1 MRIFVLNLTLLLSS
15 LSNAQII
22 NNGSFENTLN
32 NNIVS
37 SSGQFKDLVNGW
49 TNGNEEG
56 SPDLYSRNS
65 SDPDFDIPKNI
76 STGGSG
82 SNNQL
87 ETSDGD
93 NYAGIQTFY
102 DFFGN
107 TTEYIKTQVTL
118 NTNTTY
124 RIKFK
129 FSCAFTAGYYEKIGA
144 LIASDENFVRS
155 FKNFITPNNSD
166 LVLCSNENSANYN
179 APGVWYEYTSTFHS
193 TTAGVYALFIG
204 SFKEQQSASSTG
216 RAGAL
221 SQYAYYLIDD
231 VSMEVITF
239 PCCPVN
245 ACYTNTSSLPSLTF
259 VSDFIKSGNAEG
271 CFASNTG
278 PVTITSGQN
287 VVFNAGSFIE
297 IGNQEII
304 GGPYTNIAG
313 MDIQQGAIFDAFI
326 EGCNSSNSN
335 NVPPIHII
343 TVPNIYIRGLPN
355 PFYVVEVENATEY
368 EIEIKNQWGAIVFQS
383 SGSISSNKALILM
396 PPNISAGEYIII
408 LTFSNCNSSISL
420 SPFWMVIVES
430 SARESESLNNESIPI
445 INMYVNDPLK
455 IESDFIS
462 IYPNPIVEN
471 LNIMSGSLIKEIRIF
486 DCTGKSIKCVS
497 NLFSYNLNIDLR
509 DISSGLYAIVIIRS
523 DSNNSCLKFIKN

>member
-1 MRIFVLNLTLLLSS
+1 MRIFILNLTLLLSS

-49 TNGNEEG
+49 ANGNEEG

-107 TTEYIKTQVTL
+107 TTEYIKAQVTL

-245 ACYTNTSSLPSLTF
+245 ACYTNTSSLPELTF
-259 VSDFIKSGNAEG
+259 VSDFIKAGNAEG

-304 GGPYTNIAG
+304 ANNYTNIAG
-313 MDIQQGAIFDAFI
+313 MDIQQGATFDAFI

-335 NVPPIHII
+335 NVPPINII
-343 TVPNIYIRGLPN
+343 TVPNIYIRGLPI

-368 EIEIKNQWGAIVFQS
+368 EIEIQNRWGTTVFQS
-383 SGSISSNKALILM
+383 TGDVSSNRASILM
-396 PPNISAGEYIII
+396 PTNISSGDYIIL
-408 LTFSNCNSSISL
+408 LTFLNCNSLISIT
-420 SPFWMVIVES
+420 PFWMFITDAN
-430 SARESESLNNESIPI
+430 AREAESFNSDNIQNVNPEINNS
-445 INMYVNDPLK
+445 NK
-455 IESDFIS
+455 IEKDYIS
-462 IYPNPIVEN
+462 IYPNPVSEN
-471 LNIMSGSLIKEIRIF
+471 LNILSGSIIKEILIF
-486 DCTGKSIKCVS
+486 DCTGKSVKHIS
-497 NLFSYNLNIDLR
+497 NLFSYNLNIDLS